1 MKYILLAILTTA
13 IPSLIYAQ
21 EEVANTPAVTVK
33 LSFWQI
39 LLSVLAPA
47 ILLIIG
53 YLLIKKF
60 KL

>member
-13 IPSLIYAQ
+13 IPSYIFAQ
-21 EEVANTPAVTVK
+21 EEVTNTPSVTIE

-39 LLSVLAPA
+39 LLSILAPA
-47 ILLIIG
+47 TLLIIG